1 MFMKQAARTLALLL
15 TVALVV
21 RAVEFEEEAD
31 VLVLTES
38 NFAEAVSTH
47 GALLVEFYAPWCG
60 HCKQLAP
67 EYAKA
72 AKSLKE
78 HDPTIRLA
86 KVDATAEN
94 ALGEQFGVQ
103 GFPTLKFFKG
113 NVESVTDY
121 SGGRTAD
128 EITKWV
134 IKKSGPA
141 VKIVETKKELE
152 EIKEANEVVVFAV
165 IDAEDGEARSLLE
178 NLADAHSLA
187 VHVASTNT
195 DVAEDATAVNKVVLY
210 KKFDE
215 GKVVYDGD
223 FEKEN
228 LAAFIKSHSQPL
240 VITFQADKASQIFA
254 GSITEHVLA
263 FANISEDYMAG
274 LEAALKTPA
283 QLNKGKML
291 HVIMPSTESRIVEYF
306 GITEDDMPA
315 IVLVNMSGSLKK
327 YGFDYKAD
335 ELIAKMENGFVD
347 DLVVFEKNYLEGK
360 LLPQLKSAE
369 PEDDSAEAVKV
380 IVGKDFQQR
389 VMDNENDVLLEFY
402 APWCGHCKSLAP
414 QYEELAETFADVES
428 IMIAKIDATA
438 NEIDHPG
445 VDVRGFPT
453 VIFFPGKDKQS
464 PIVYEGSRDAE
475 GLAEFLKKNA
485 QKFEL
490 EGVEYGVEQK
500 KDEPKADANEEYED
514 AEHEEL

>member
-1 MFMKQAARTLALLL
+1 
-15 TVALVV
+15 
-21 RAVEFEEEAD
+21 
-31 VLVLTES
+31 
-38 NFAEAVSTH
+38 
-47 GALLVEFYAPWCG
+47 
-60 HCKQLAP
+60 
-67 EYAKA
+67 
-72 AKSLKE
+72 
-78 HDPTIRLA
+78 
-86 KVDATAEN
+86 
-94 ALGEQFGVQ
+94 
-103 GFPTLKFFKG
+103 
-113 NVESVTDY
+113 
-121 SGGRTAD
+121 
-128 EITKWV
+128 
-134 IKKSGPA
+134 
-141 VKIVETKKELE
+141 
-152 EIKEANEVVVFAV
+152 
-165 IDAEDGEARSLLE
+165 
-178 NLADAHSLA
+178 
-187 VHVASTNT
+187 
-195 DVAEDATAVNKVVLY
+195 
-210 KKFDE
+210 
-215 GKVVYDGD
+215 
-223 FEKEN
+223 
-228 LAAFIKSHSQPL
+228 
-240 VITFQADKASQIFA
+240 
-254 GSITEHVLA
+254 
-263 FANISEDYMAG
+263 MAG